1 VSRLCV
7 LVVCALATASLYG
20 QSGPTFRTGANY
32 VRVDMYA
39 SRDGQPIEDLRA
51 EEIELLEDGVVQKIE
66 GFEHVKVAAAAPQDL
81 RVEPNT
87 VEQSRAMAADGR
99 ARVFIIFLDTHHTTF
114 EGSVNMRLPLV
125 RFLDRLMGTDD
136 VVALMT
142 PEMSARDLAFGRK
155 TTIISNIMQDEIW
168 GRKGRLT
175 TDDPKEALYEACY
188 PPVRGDDTAAE
199 MKARRREKLT
209 LDAIDDLIV
218 HLDGVRE
225 ERKAVLA
232 VTEGWR
238 IFAPN
243 PRLARFQD
251 GREIRPG
258 DVLGRAPQPRP
269 GEATATSGTNRIEC
283 ETDRQYLAAID
294 HSMRLRELGDH
305 ANRSNVTF
313 YPVFARGLIAND
325 ADPADPGVSQQTD
338 RQNLNARHDSL
349 RFLADATDGAAVLNT
364 NRIDD
369 ALKRI
374 TDDLS
379 SYYLLGYTSSNAK
392 LDGKFRNI
400 TVRVKRPDVRIRA
413 RRGYR
418 GRTAEELLSGVASE
432 SPGDASVTSALTTV
446 AALNSRAPFRIR
458 TSSWSRP
465 SGGGAFFLVGELDF
479 KLRRELA
486 WTAGAEAELVVVGA
500 GGDTVLSREVKIPA
514 NEGVFSVEVPESG
527 SLAPGEYAV
536 RVRLRPEGDG
546 DLSVS
551 DLARVSIGTPSPLGE
566 AVMWRRGPSTGP
578 RYLRTADPRFTR
590 SDRIRLEL
598 AAASSAPAS
607 ARVLDRLGK
616 PLQVPAQV
624 TGRPDDGGFSWI
636 VVDAALA
643 PLAMGDYAIEVTQGS
658 AKQVTAFKLV
668 P

>member
-1 VSRLCV
+1 VSRLYV
-7 LVVCALATASLYG
+7 LVVCALATASLHG
-20 QSGPTFRTGANY
+20 QGGPTFRTGANY

-39 SRDGQPIEDLRA
+39 TRDGQPVEDLRPD
-51 EEIELLEDGVVQKIE
+51 EIDLLEDGVVQKVE
-66 GFEHVKVAAAAPQDL
+66 RFEHVKVAPAGSQDL
-81 RVEPNT
+81 RVEPTT

-114 EGSVNMRLPLV
+114 EGSATMRLPLV
-125 RFLDRLMGTDD
+125 RFLDRLMGADD
-136 VVALMT
+136 MVALMT
-142 PEMSARDLAFGRK
+142 PEMSARDVAFGRK
-155 TTIISNIMQDEIW
+155 TTVISNIMQDEVW
-168 GRKGRLT
+168 GRKGRVT
-175 TDDPKEALYEACY
+175 SEDPKEALYEACY

-209 LDAIDDLIV
+209 LDALEDLIV
-218 HLDGVRE
+218 HLNGVRE

-238 IFAPN
+238 IFGQN

-258 DVLGRAPQPRP
+258 DVLGRPPQPRA
-269 GEATATSGTNRIEC
+269 GEASTTSGTNRIEC
-283 ETDRQYLAAID
+283 ETDRQHLAALD
-294 HSMRLRELGDH
+294 HSTRLRDLGDS

-313 YPVFARGLIAND
+313 YPVYARGLVAND
-325 ADPADPGVSQQTD
+325 ADPAAPGVSQQVD
-338 RQNLNARHDSL
+338 RQNLAARQDSM
-349 RFLADATDGAAVLNT
+349 RFLADATDGTAVLNT
-364 NRIDD
+364 NRIDE

-400 TVRVKRPDVRIRA
+400 TVRVKRPDVRVRA

-418 GRTAEELLSGVASE
+418 GRTAEELLSGTTSE
-432 SPGDASVTSALTTV
+432 SAVDAPVTSALTTV
-446 AALNSRAPFRIR
+446 AALNNRAQFRIR
-458 TSSWSRP
+458 TSAWSRP

-486 WTAGAEAELVVVGA
+486 WTAGAEAELVVIGA
-500 GGDTVLSREVKIPA
+500 AGDTVLSRDVKIPA

-527 SLAPGEYAV
+527 GLAPGEYAV

-551 DLARVSIGTPSPLGE
+551 DLARVTVGASSPLGE

-590 SDRIRLEL
+590 SERIRLEL
-598 AAASSAPAS
+598 AAASPEPAT

-616 PLQVPAQV
+616 PLQIPAQV
-624 TGRPDDGGFSWI
+624 TVRPDPGGFTWV

-643 PLAMGDYAIEVTQGS
+643 PLAMGDYAIEVTQGT